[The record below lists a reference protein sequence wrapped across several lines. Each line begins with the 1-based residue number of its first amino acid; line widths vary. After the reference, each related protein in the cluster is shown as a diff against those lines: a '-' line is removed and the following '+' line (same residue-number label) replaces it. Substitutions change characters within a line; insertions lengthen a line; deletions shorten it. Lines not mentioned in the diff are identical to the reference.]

1 MPSRAPST
9 QQAVLAAAALLLVV
23 HGLGRFIFTPLLPL
37 LVSDGQFSTGQGAS
51 LATWNYIGYLLGALI
66 AIRWHRPS
74 QIHRSVPL
82 ALAVHCLSLIGLS
95 LTNHLPSITALRLA
109 NGISNGLVF
118 VMVPALVMEWLAAR
132 QRINLSGLIYLG
144 VGAGLLISG
153 LLANAPGL
161 SLTTAERW
169 WPAALLSLPLAAW
182 GGWVMLRLETEATRR
197 THASPQAGRHSPLL
211 DKQTR
216 PLFWAYAGAGL
227 GYILPMTFLP
237 MIASIQLGNAHPM
250 VHQSWLI
257 VACTTLPAAWLW
269 NHLGQ
274 RFGDQRALLLNY
286 ALQLASV
293 VFALLLSGVWGVVLC
308 SLLMGSSFLGAV
320 LLTQRLGRNLQPH
333 QGPRLSAA
341 LIALYSVT
349 QLIGPWLAHEWLN
362 RGGTLPETLW
372 LGAGALVWSLFWTW
386 RTPSAGGQSGTQDAS
401 QAPRKTNIA

>member
-1 MPSRAPST
+1 MPFREPST
-9 QQAVLAAAALLLVV
+9 RHAVIAAAALLLVV
-23 HGLGRFIFTPLLPL
+23 HGLGRFIFTPLLPM

-51 LATWNYIGYLLGALI
+51 LATWNYVGYLIGALV
-66 AIRWHRPS
+66 AIRWHRPD
-74 QIHRSVPL
+74 QIHRVVPL
-82 ALAVHCLSLIGLS
+82 ALVLHCLTLLGLS
-95 LTNHLPSITALRLA
+95 LTSHLPFITALRLG
-109 NGISNGLVF
+109 NGISNGLIF
-118 VMVPALVMEWLAAR
+118 VMVPALVMEWLAVR

-153 LLANAPGL
+153 VLANPPGIN
-161 SLTTAERW
+161 LTAAERW
-169 WPAALLSLPLAAW
+169 WPAALLSLPLAVW
-182 GGWVMLRLETEATRR
+182 GGWLMLRLKVNEPNQQSPTLAT
-197 THASPQAGRHSPLL
+197 SNLSPLL
-211 DKQTR
+211 DSRTR
-216 PLFWAYAGAGL
+216 PLFFAYAGAGL

-237 MIASIQLGNAHPM
+237 MIASIQLGTDHPM

-274 RFGDQRALLLNY
+274 RLGDQPALLLNY

-293 VFALLLSGVWGVVLC
+293 VFALLIPGVWGVALC

-320 LLTQRLGRNLQPH
+320 LLTQRLGRSLQPH

-362 RGGTLPETLW
+362 RGGSLPETLW
-372 LGAGALVWSLFWTW
+372 LGAGALVWSLLWTW
-386 RTPSAGGQSGTQDAS
+386 RTPSSS
-401 QAPRKTNIA
+401 R